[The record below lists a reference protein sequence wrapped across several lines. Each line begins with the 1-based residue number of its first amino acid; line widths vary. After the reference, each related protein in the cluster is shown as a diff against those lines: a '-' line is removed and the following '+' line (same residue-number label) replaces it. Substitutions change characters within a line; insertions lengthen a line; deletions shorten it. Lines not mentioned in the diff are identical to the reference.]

1 MNRRI
6 LKILPAIALTLGT
19 CATVSLA
26 DDQPAPGGA
35 VEKPHVLLDKS
46 PRVVAYQLKRLSNA
60 QLVLVD
66 RNADD
71 PKYKPVYEAILTR
84 KGMDLKYREEAAKAL
99 AQLDKSS
106 PVVVLL
112 DAIGKADP
120 ADKSTPRELTG
131 MLMGQKPADL
141 AAQKEKIQS
150 LAADVQNPIVKQAA
164 YAALVSGGEAPDA
177 VWQLAASKND
187 TKDLI
192 AGIPLI
198 KEGTRRSAFFDNVN
212 PLVASG
218 PDPATQLA
226 AIDAVSSMPG
236 HEAEAFKELAGLIA
250 GGKGEVREAAVH
262 SIRKIPEDKWPQEQ
276 IEPLANAVVKLVKD
290 TPADQRTG
298 PQIGQAVQL
307 GNDLAGEL
315 EDAKAQAIRK
325 QLRELAVP
333 VVVVRTLREQM
344 QYDTKY
350 FVVQAGKPVEVTLD
364 NGDAMPHNL
373 VITVPGA
380 VQEVAVAAGTMPPPS
395 DDTKKA
401 YVPDSPK
408 VLDSL
413 AMVQPDESAT
423 MTFTA
428 PKTPGEY
435 DFVCT
440 FPGHWVRMYG
450 VMLVVP
456 DLEAWEKN
464 PTPPKDPMTHK
475 PYESQKN
482 EATGAMAG
490 MEH

>member
-6 LKILPAIALTLGT
+6 FKLLPAIALTLGT

-26 DDQPAPGGA
+26 DDQPASGGT
-35 VEKPHVLLDKS
+35 VEKPHVLLNKS

-84 KGMDLKYREEAAKAL
+84 KGMDVKYREEAAKAL

-131 MLMGQKPADL
+131 MLMAQKPVDL
-141 AAQKEKIQS
+141 ALQWNKLKS
-150 LAADVQNPIVKQAA
+150 LAKESQNPLVRQAA
-164 YAALVSGGEAPDA
+164 YAAMAAVAKSPDELWTIA
-177 VWQLAASKND
+177 TAKND
-187 TKDLI
+187 VKDLM
-192 AGIPLI
+192 AAIPLI
-198 KEGTRRSAFFDNVN
+198 KDGTRRSAFFDKVN
-212 PLVASG
+212 PLVTSA
-218 PDPATQLA
+218 PDPATQVA

-236 HEAEAFKELAGLIA
+236 HEAEAFKELAGLIG
-250 GGKGEVREAAVH
+250 GGKGEVRDAAVH
-262 SIRKIPEDKWPQEQ
+262 SIRRVPEDKWPQEQ

-333 VVVVRTLREQM
+333 IVVVRTLREQM
-344 QYDTKY
+344 QFDTKY

-380 VQEVAVAAGTMPPPS
+380 MQEVAVAAGTMPPPA

-408 VLDSL
+408 VLESL
-413 AMVQPDESAT
+413 SMVQPDESAT

-475 PYESQKN
+475 AYESQKN

-490 MEH
+490 MGQ